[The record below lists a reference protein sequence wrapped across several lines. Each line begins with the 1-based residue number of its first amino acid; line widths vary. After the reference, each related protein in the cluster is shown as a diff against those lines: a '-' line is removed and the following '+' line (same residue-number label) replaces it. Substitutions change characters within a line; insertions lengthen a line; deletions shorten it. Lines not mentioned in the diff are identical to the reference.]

1 MDARIELQVA
11 SDMPIDIASAV
22 IKYVMGDVKT
32 GDERKSFIAGRKRQ
46 QGTQTLMYDAKKNYT
61 ECMICVSENF

>member
-22 IKYVMGDVKT
+22 IKYCIGNVET
-32 GDERKSFIAGRKRQ
+32 EDERKRCIAGLKEIARHIDSYVRCQ
-46 QGTQTLMYDAKKNYT
+46 EELYGVNDM
-61 ECMICVSENF
+61 SF